1 MFSCNKAVLF
11 LILGWACAIAMAQS
25 ENSMQLPDTEAIA
38 QERIALAEEKK
49 VILNH
54 FHEASKACWK
64 QFAVNDCLFKAK
76 QQKYQTL
83 SPLDQR
89 EIALN
94 ARQRVLKE
102 LERQQRISDKTQE
115 TPKDKAMP

>member
-11 LILGWACAIAMAQS
+11 LFLGWTCTIAMSQT
-25 ENSMQLPDTEAIA
+25 ENSIQLPDTEAIA
-38 QERIALAEEKK
+38 QQRIALAEEKK

>member
-1 MFSCNKAVLF
+1 MPSFTKAVVCVFTGLAWS
-11 LILGWACAIAMAQS
+11 LVMAQS
-25 ENSMQLPDTEAIA
+25 DNAIQPPEMKA
-38 QERIALAEEKK
+38 ISEQRLALAEEKK
-49 VILNH
+49 VIMDQ
-54 FHEASKACWK
+54 FQESSKACWR

-76 QQKYQTL
+76 QQKYQAL

-102 LERQQRISDKTQE
+102 SERQQRISGKNPE
-115 TPKDKAMP
+115 MPKDKAMP

>member
-11 LILGWACAIAMAQS
+11 LFLGWTCTIAMAQT
-25 ENSMQLPDTEAIA
+25 ENSMQLSETEAIA
-38 QERIALAEEKK
+38 QQRIALVEEKK
-49 VILNH
+49 VILDH
-54 FHEASKACWK
+54 FHEASKGCWK

-76 QQKYQTL
+76 QQKYQAL

>member
-11 LILGWACAIAMAQS
+11 VFLGWTCTIAMAQT
-25 ENSMQLPDTEAIA
+25 ENSMQLSETEAIA
-38 QERIALAEEKK
+38 QQRIALVEEKK
-49 VILNH
+49 VILDH
-54 FHEASKACWK
+54 FHEASKGCWK

-76 QQKYQTL
+76 QQKYQAL
-83 SPLDQR
+83 LPLDQR

-94 ARQRVLKE
+94 VRQRVLKE
-102 LERQQRISDKTQE
+102 AERQQRISGKTQE

>member
-1 MFSCNKAVLF
+1 M
-11 LILGWACAIAMAQS
+11 ILGWTCAIAIAQS
-25 ENSMQLPDTEAIA
+25 GNSMQLPETELIA
-38 QERIALAEEKK
+38 QQRIALAEEKK
-49 VILNH
+49 VILDH
-54 FHEASKACWK
+54 FHDTSKACWK

-76 QQKYQTL
+76 QQKYQAL

-94 ARQRVLKE
+94 SRQRVLKE

>member
-11 LILGWACAIAMAQS
+11 LFLGWTCTIAMAQT
-25 ENSMQLPDTEAIA
+25 ENSMQLLETEAIA
-38 QERIALAEEKK
+38 QQRIALVEEKK
-49 VILNH
+49 VILDH
-54 FHEASKACWK
+54 FHEASKGCWK

-76 QQKYQTL
+76 QQKYQAL

>member
-1 MFSCNKAVLF
+1 MPSCFKSLVFVF
-11 LILGWACAIAMAQS
+11 LGLASTLAMAQS
-25 ENSMQLPDTEAIA
+25 ENSMQAHEMKAIA
-38 QERIALAEEKK
+38 EQRLALAEEKK
-49 VILNH
+49 VILDH
-54 FHEASKACWK
+54 FQESSKACWK

-76 QQKYQTL
+76 QHKYQAL

-102 LERQQRISDKTQE
+102 SERQQRISGKTQE
-115 TPKDKAMP
+115 TPKDKATP

>member
-1 MFSCNKAVLF
+1 MPSCIKAVVCVVTGLAWT
-11 LILGWACAIAMAQS
+11 LVMAQAD
-25 ENSMQLPDTEAIA
+25 NAIQPPEMKAISA
-38 QERIALAEEKK
+38 QRMVLAEEKK
-49 VILNH
+49 VIMDH
-54 FHEASKACWK
+54 FQEASKACWK

-76 QQKYQTL
+76 QQKYQAL

-102 LERQQRISDKTQE
+102 SERQQRILGKSPE

>member
-25 ENSMQLPDTEAIA
+25 ENSMQLPETKAIA
-38 QERIALAEEKK
+38 QQRIALAEEKK

-76 QQKYQTL
+76 QQKYQAL

>member
-25 ENSMQLPDTEAIA
+25 ENSMQLPETKAIA
-38 QERIALAEEKK
+38 QQRIALAEEKK
-49 VILNH
+49 VILEH

-76 QQKYQTL
+76 QLKYQTL

>member
-11 LILGWACAIAMAQS
+11 LILGWTCAIAMAES
-25 ENSMQLPDTEAIA
+25 ANSMQLPETKAIA
-38 QERIALAEEKK
+38 QQRNALAEEKK
-49 VILNH
+49 VILDH

-94 ARQRVLKE
+94 ARPRVLKE
-102 LERQQRISDKTQE
+102 LERQQRISDKIQE

>member
-38 QERIALAEEKK
+38 QQRIALAEEKK
-49 VILNH
+49 VILDH

-76 QQKYQTL
+76 QLKYQTL

>member
-11 LILGWACAIAMAQS
+11 LFLGWTCTIAMAQT
-25 ENSMQLPDTEAIA
+25 ENSMQLPETEAIA
-38 QERIALAEEKK
+38 QQRIALVEEKK
-49 VILNH
+49 VILDH
-54 FHEASKACWK
+54 FHEGSKACWK

-76 QQKYQTL
+76 QLKYQTL

>member
-1 MFSCNKAVLF
+1 MPSCTKAVVCVFTGLAWS
-11 LILGWACAIAMAQS
+11 LVMAQS
-25 ENSMQLPDTEAIA
+25 DNAIQPPEMKA
-38 QERIALAEEKK
+38 ISEQRLALAEEKK
-49 VILNH
+49 VIMDH
-54 FHEASKACWK
+54 FQESSKACWR

-76 QQKYQTL
+76 QQKYQAL

-102 LERQQRISDKTQE
+102 SERQQRISGKNPE
-115 TPKDKAMP
+115 MPKDKAVP

>member
-1 MFSCNKAVLF
+1 MFSCNKTVLF
-11 LILGWACAIAMAQS
+11 IILGWTCAIAMAQS
-25 ENSMQLPDTEAIA
+25 ANSMQLPETEAIA
-38 QERIALAEEKK
+38 QQRIALAEEKK
-49 VILNH
+49 VVLDH

>member
-1 MFSCNKAVLF
+1 MPSCLKAVVCVFTGLAWS
-11 LILGWACAIAMAQS
+11 LVMAQS
-25 ENSMQLPDTEAIA
+25 DNAIQPPELKA
-38 QERIALAEEKK
+38 ISEQRLALAEEKK
-49 VILNH
+49 VIMDH
-54 FHEASKACWK
+54 FQESSKACWR

-76 QQKYQTL
+76 QQKYQAL

-102 LERQQRISDKTQE
+102 SERQQRISGKNPE
-115 TPKDKAMP
+115 MPKDKAVP

>member
-11 LILGWACAIAMAQS
+11 LFLGWTCAIAKAQS
-25 ENSMQLPDTEAIA
+25 EISIQLPETQAIA
-38 QERIALAEEKK
+38 QHRIALAAEKK
-49 VILNH
+49 VILDH
-54 FHEASKACWK
+54 FQEASKACWK

-76 QQKYQTL
+76 QQKYQAL

-102 LERQQRISDKTQE
+102 AERQQRISGKTQE

>member
-1 MFSCNKAVLF
+1 MKA
-11 LILGWACAIAMAQS
+11 IS
-25 ENSMQLPDTEAIA
+25 EQRL
-38 QERIALAEEKK
+38 ALAEEKK
-49 VILNH
+49 VIMDQ
-54 FHEASKACWK
+54 FQESSKACWQ

-76 QQKYQTL
+76 QQKYQAL

-102 LERQQRISDKTQE
+102 SERQQRILGKSPE

>member
-25 ENSMQLPDTEAIA
+25 ENSMQLPETEAIA
-38 QERIALAEEKK
+38 QQRIALAEEKK
-49 VILNH
+49 VILDH

-102 LERQQRISDKTQE
+102 LERQQRISDKIQE

>member
-11 LILGWACAIAMAQS
+11 MILGWTCVIAMAQS
-25 ENSMQLPDTEAIA
+25 ENSMQLPETELISK
-38 QERIALAEEKK
+38 QRIALADEKK
-49 VILNH
+49 IILDH

-76 QQKYQTL
+76 QQKYQAL

-89 EIALN
+89 EMVLN

-102 LERQQRISDKTQE
+102 SERQQRISDKTQE

>member
-25 ENSMQLPDTEAIA
+25 ENSMQLPETKAIA
-38 QERIALAEEKK
+38 QQRIALAEEKK
-49 VILNH
+49 VILDH

-76 QQKYQTL
+76 QLKYQTL

-115 TPKDKAMP
+115 TPQDKAMP

>member
-25 ENSMQLPDTEAIA
+25 ENSMQLPETKAIA
-38 QERIALAEEKK
+38 QQRIALAEEKK

-115 TPKDKAMP
+115 TPQDKAMP

>member
-11 LILGWACAIAMAQS
+11 LFLGWACALAMAQS
-25 ENSMQLPDTEAIA
+25 DHSMQLPEIEAIA
-38 QERIALAEEKK
+38 EQRIALAEEKK
-49 VILNH
+49 VILDH
-54 FHEASKACWK
+54 LQAASKACWK

-76 QQKYQTL
+76 QQKYQAL

-89 EIALN
+89 EITLN
-94 ARQRVLKE
+94 ARQRDLKE
-102 LERQQRISDKTQE
+102 SERQQRISGKTQE

>member
-25 ENSMQLPDTEAIA
+25 ENSMQLPETKAIA
-38 QERIALAEEKK
+38 QQRIALAEEKK

-76 QQKYQTL
+76 QLKYQTL